1 MRQDSSLPPPIS
13 PSKRFDRTRLVV
25 FLVVLAITT
34 IGVFQLRASLSLE
47 ELARQETQLREFQD
61 RHPVLV
67 YGAAALVYVVVTGLS
82 LPGATILSLL
92 YGWYFGFF
100 RSLILVS
107 FSSTAGATLAF
118 LLSRHLFRDAIQ
130 RRFGDRLDSFNRSF
144 EQDGAYFLFSLRL
157 IPAIPF
163 FVINP
168 MMGLTPIRVSTFW
181 WVSQAGMLPGTIV
194 YLYAGSRVPGLGV
207 LADRGLKAVF
217 TPGQLTQIAIAFVIL
232 GLFPLAIRGVMKWV
246 TPAKTQHSQP

>member
-1 MRQDSSLPPPIS
+1 MRQDSSLPPPTS
-13 PSKRFDRTRLVV
+13 PSKRFDKTRLVV
-25 FLVVLAITT
+25 FLVVLTITI
-34 IGVFQLRASLSLE
+34 IGVLQLRTGLSLD
-47 ELARQETQLREFQD
+47 ELARHETQLREFQD

-67 YGAAALVYVVVTGLS
+67 YGAAALVYVAVTGLS

-92 YGWYFGFF
+92 FGWYFGFF
-100 RSLILVS
+100 QSLILVS

-118 LLSRHLFRDAIQ
+118 LLSRYLFRDAIQ

-144 EQDGAYFLFSLRL
+144 EQDGAWFLFSLRL

-163 FVINP
+163 FVINAL
-168 MMGLTPIRVSTFW
+168 MGLTPIRVSTFW

-207 LADRGLKAVF
+207 LAERGLKAVF
-217 TPGQLTQIAIAFVIL
+217 TPDQLTQIVIAFVSL
-232 GLFPLAIRGVMKWV
+232 GLFPLAVRGVMKRV
-246 TPAKTQHSQP
+246 TSAKTQHSQP